1 MSSEAIPFSAPDPQD
16 LAALFPGY
24 AINSLIACG
33 GMGAVYH
40 ATQVALDRE
49 VAIKILPRE
58 MSSDEAFREGF
69 AAEARAMAK
78 LNHPNLIGVYDFGEV
93 DGMLFIIMEFVPG
106 QSLYHATYGATV
118 QPRDAA
124 RLMSEICSGIAE
136 AHRHG
141 ILHRD
146 IKPAN
151 ILLDAH
157 ARPKVGDFGLA
168 RPIGTTAKEGEVIFG
183 TPHYTA
189 PEVVDNPGHVDARA
203 DVFSLGVM
211 LHELL
216 TNSLPANDPRPAS
229 AICGCSPKFD
239 AIIKRATQPVPALRY
254 PDAASMVKDLS
265 ELAAIPTPTIA
276 ARGGAQRPPAVRRPT
291 ARHTVVRT
299 KSSSGFVW
307 FLLILAA
314 AGGGYYYYTNHYNKP
329 TPPPAPVVEESS
341 SSTERFTLP
350 PIQKKEKEPKEDLPE
365 NSDSDNPGGSSL
377 FDHRDAGF
385 GTIRPKNV
393 RPKYE
398 GPKPVFDVSGFL
410 TRARE
415 IMKNKAAEV
424 RSKRDRA
431 LASNIEEFDRSV
443 RSNARGE
450 GTAAVSGVVKAM
462 KAIRDNGN
470 RIPDSFKIEGLPDAA
485 YSESFAAAVKKQ
497 EEADAAY
504 VLALKPHAD
513 TYVYGID
520 LQIQRLQSEN
530 DPGAIQMLKEEI
542 DATKEDDSHF
552 ASVIGE

>member
-1 MSSEAIPFSAPDPQD
+1 MSSEAVPFSAPDPQE

-40 ATQVALDRE
+40 ATQIALDRE

-58 MSSDEAFREGF
+58 MSADEAFREGF

-78 LNHPNLIGVYDFGEV
+78 LNHPNLIGVYDFGEA

-106 QSLYHATYGATV
+106 QSLYHATYGAAV
-118 QPRDAA
+118 EPRDAA

-189 PEVVDNPGHVDARA
+189 PEVVDNPSFVDARA

-216 TNSLPANDPRPAS
+216 TASLPANDPRPAS
-229 AICGCSPKFD
+229 AICGCSPKYD

-254 PDAASMVKDLS
+254 PDAASMAKDLA
-265 ELAAIPTPTIA
+265 ELAVGSSPVAVGK
-276 ARGGAQRPPAVRRPT
+276 GGIRRPPTVRRPA
-291 ARHTVVRT
+291 ARHTVVKT
-299 KSSSGFVW
+299 KSNSGVVW
-307 FLLILAA
+307 FVLFLAA
-314 AGGGYYYYTNHYNKP
+314 AAGGYYYYTNLHKP
-329 TPPPAPVVEESS
+329 TPPPAPPVEEKAPSV
-341 SSTERFTLP
+341 TDNITLP
-350 PIQKKEKEPKEDLPE
+350 PIPKKAEEPKEELPE
-365 NSDSDNPGGSSL
+365 SSDAGNPGGSSL

-385 GTIRPKNV
+385 GTMQPKNV

-398 GPKPVFDVSGFL
+398 GPKPVFDVDGFL
-410 TRARE
+410 TKARG
-415 IMKNKAAEV
+415 IMTTKASDV
-424 RSKRDRA
+424 RSVRDRA
-431 LASNIEEFDRSV
+431 LASNIEEFDRTVS
-443 RSNARGE
+443 RSARSE
-450 GTAAVSGVVKAM
+450 GTAAMSGVSKAM
-462 KAIRDNGN
+462 KAIRDGGN
-470 RIPDSFKIEGLPDAA
+470 RIPDSFKIEGLPDTA
-485 YSESFAAAVKKQ
+485 YSEAFASAVKKQ
-497 EEADAAY
+497 EEAEAAY
-504 VLALKPHAD
+504 VKGLKPHAD
-513 TYVYGID
+513 TYIYGID
-520 LQIQRLQSEN
+520 LQIQRLQSQN

-542 DATKEDDSHF
+542 EATKGDESYF
-552 ASVIGE
+552 ASVLEK

>member
-1 MSSEAIPFSAPDPQD
+1 MSSEAVPFSAPDPQE
-16 LAALFPGY
+16 LSALFPGY

-58 MSSDEAFREGF
+58 MSRDEAFREGF

-106 QSLYHATYGATV
+106 QSLYHATYGVTV
-118 QPRDAA
+118 DPRDAA
-124 RLMSEICSGIAE
+124 RLMAEICSGIAE

-151 ILLDAH
+151 ILLDSQ

-168 RPIGTTAKEGEVIFG
+168 RPIGATAKEGEVIFG

-189 PEVVDNPGHVDARA
+189 PEVVNNPSHVDARA

-239 AIIKRATQPVPALRY
+239 EIIKRATQPVPALRY
-254 PDAASMVKDLS
+254 PDAASMAKDLS
-265 ELAAIPTPTIA
+265 DLSVGSGPIA
-276 ARGGAQRPPAVRRPT
+276 VAKGGMNRPPAVRRPT
-291 ARHTVVRT
+291 ARQTVVKT
-299 KSSSGFVW
+299 KSNSGFVW
-307 FLLILAA
+307 FLLVLAA
-314 AGGGYYYYTNHYNKP
+314 AGGGYYYYTNLHKP
-329 TPPPAPVVEESS
+329 APAPAPPAEEKTATSV
-341 SSTERFTLP
+341 TDNFTLP
-350 PIQKKEKEPKEDLPE
+350 PVVKKEAEPKEDLPE
-365 NSDSDNPGGSSL
+365 ASDDNPGGSTL

-385 GTIRPKNV
+385 GTMRPKNV

-415 IMKNKAAEV
+415 IMKNKAADV
-424 RSKRDRA
+424 RSTRDRA
-431 LASNIEEFDRSV
+431 LAANIEEFDRAV

-462 KAIRDNGN
+462 KAIRDGGH

-485 YSESFAAAVKKQ
+485 YSEAFATAVKKQ
-497 EEADAAY
+497 DAADAAY
-504 VLALKPHAD
+504 VKALKPHAD
-513 TYVYGID
+513 TYIYGID

-542 DATKEDDSHF
+542 EATKEDEAHF
-552 ASVIGE
+552 ASVLGE

>member
-1 MSSEAIPFSAPDPQD
+1 M
-16 LAALFPGY
+16 FPGY

-40 ATQVALDRE
+40 ATQIALDRE

-93 DGMLFIIMEFVPG
+93 DGMLFIIMEYVAG
-106 QSLYHATYGATV
+106 QSLYHATYGAV
-118 QPRDAA
+118 VDPRDAA

-168 RPIGTTAKEGEVIFG
+168 RPIGSTAQEGEVIFG

-189 PEVVDNPGHVDARA
+189 PEVVNNPSSVDARA

-216 TNSLPANDPRPAS
+216 TNVLPANDPRPAS

-254 PDAASMVKDLS
+254 PDAAAMGKDLS
-265 ELAAIPTPTIA
+265 ELAVGNTPVA
-276 ARGGAQRPPAVRRPT
+276 LKGGIHRPPTVRRPS
-291 ARHTVVRT
+291 ARHTVVKT
-299 KSSSGFVW
+299 KSSSGMIW
-307 FLLILAA
+307 IILLLAA
-314 AGGGYYYYTNHYNKP
+314 GGGGYYYHTNQQKP
-329 TPPPAPVVEESS
+329 TPPLAPPAEEEPASVP
-341 SSTERFTLP
+341 EKFEMP
-350 PIQKKEKEPKEDLPE
+350 PIPKKEEPKDELPE
-365 NSDSDNPGGSSL
+365 ASDAANPEGSNL

-385 GTIRPKNV
+385 GTMQPKRV
-393 RPKYE
+393 RPKYD
-398 GPKPVFDVSGFL
+398 GPKPVFDVEGFL
-410 TRARE
+410 VKARG
-415 IMKNKAAEV
+415 IMKGKASDV
-424 RSKRDRA
+424 RSVRDRA
-431 LASNIEEFDRSV
+431 LAANIEEFDR
-443 RSNARGE
+443 
-450 GTAAVSGVVKAM
+450 AVSRAAKSEGREAMSGTSKAM
-462 KAIRDNGN
+462 KAIRDGGN
-470 RIPDSFKIEGLPDAA
+470 RIPDSFKIEDLSDAA
-485 YSESFAAAVKKQ
+485 YSEAFAGAVKKQ
-497 EEADAAY
+497 GEVDAAY
-504 VLALKPHAD
+504 AEGLTPHAA
-513 TYVYGID
+513 TYIYGID
-520 LQIQRLQSEN
+520 LQIQRLQSQN

-542 DATKEDDSHF
+542 DATKADDSYF
-552 ASVIGE
+552 ASVLDE